1 MGYIEVNRIF
11 FLIHSFS
18 ILLASAKVRELK
30 YVASSDSIVIGKSLY
45 STRRLILKIHTGFS
59 VLGK

>member
-1 MGYIEVNRIF
+1 MALEHRMFNHYIQIWSYIVIR
-11 FLIHSFS
+11 L
-18 ILLASAKVRELK
+18 AKVRELK
-30 YVASSDSIVIGKSLY
+30 YFASSDGIVIGKSLY